1 MTNQMLLLHN
11 LNFESQHHIWI
22 TLFFLSYLK
31 KRINTIPK
39 WNQATKALQSSI
51 HLGSITTATTESST
65 RGQEQ
70 FNSLNVSS
78 YQLLILVLNHC
89 LDNNATPKQNNHQ
102 VQLFVFQ
109 TDNPSVFCIAE
120 WFERIFSRRLSAA
133 FKKHLKRDRKKY
145 KELVNG

>member
-1 MTNQMLLLHN
+1 MLLLHN
-11 LNFESQHHIWI
+11 LNFGSQHHIWI

-39 WNQATKALQSSI
+39 PNQATNKALQNSV
-51 HLGSITTATTESST
+51 HRGSITTATIEEST

-70 FNSLNVSS
+70 FNSLNISS
-78 YQLLILVLNHC
+78 YQLLILFLNHW
-89 LDNNATPKQNNHQ
+89 LDSNATPKQNNHQ

-109 TDNPSVFCIAE
+109 IDNPSLFCIAE
-120 WFERIFSRRLSAA
+120 WFECIFSHRLSAT